1 MADYALTL
9 SDAELARYRSM
20 AAAARRDE
28 AAQWAAAGIV
38 PGARVADVGCGP
50 GAVLV
55 AMAEVVG
62 ESGSVTGVD
71 AEPQAV
77 AAATAEIARFG
88 LVNATAQQGQADD
101 TGLEPSSYDV
111 VVMRHVLAHNPQ
123 REQRIVEHLATLVR
137 PGGCVYLVDIEGTA
151 LRWRPVDVDME
162 DMTEKYLAFHAARG
176 ADLQI
181 GLRLG
186 ELLSGAG
193 LDVVEHRGTY
203 SIIQAPPGMRPPP
216 WAARDA
222 MVAEGAATVEDVAR
236 WDAALARLDQMP
248 TRPTLFAPMF
258 TAIGRRP
265 V

>member
-1 MADYALTL
+1 MSDYALSL
-9 SDAELARYRSM
+9 SDAELARYRQM

-28 AAQWAAAGIV
+28 AAQWTAAGIV

-55 AMAEVVG
+55 VMAEVVG
-62 ESGSVTGVD
+62 ASGSVTGVD
-71 AEPQAV
+71 AEPKAV
-77 AAATAEIARFG
+77 AAATAAIARAG
-88 LVNATAQQGQADD
+88 LVNATAQQGLAAD
-101 TGLEPSSYDV
+101 TGLDPSSYDA
-111 VVMRHVLAHNPQ
+111 VVMRHVLAHNP
-123 REQRIVEHLATLVR
+123 RDEQRIVEHLATLVR

-151 LRWRPVDVDME
+151 LRWRPVDE
-162 DMTEKYLAFHAARG
+162 DLESLTAQYLAFHAARG

-186 ELLSGAG
+186 ELLAGAG
-193 LDVVEHRGTY
+193 LDVVEYRGTY
-203 SIIQAPPGMRPPP
+203 SIFQAPAGMRPPS

-222 MVAEGAATVEDVAR
+222 MVAEGAATADDIAR
-236 WDAALARLDQMP
+236 WDAAFTRIDRSA

-265 V
+265 A